1 MDVKSWDELKAG
13 LLVALSVMAAGVLVR
28 LARGLPFTSVDHYEV
43 DEVRQL
49 TRAVDQ
55 IMRSLKLLV
64 LVVVIGMITLVIA
77 LPLQKALETHLSI
90 NGRFWIG
97 CAISGFIGLT
107 LSYVC
112 TRMWQVIRGD
122 QELTSL
128 QSAFVVRAVE
138 RKQAKRFEDQISGVD
153 AVKFKA
159 PDDYGKLVN

>member
-1 MDVKSWDELKAG
+1 
-13 LLVALSVMAAGVLVR
+13 
-28 LARGLPFTSVDHYEV
+28 
-43 DEVRQL
+43 
-49 TRAVDQ
+49 
-55 IMRSLKLLV
+55 MRSLKVLV
-64 LVVVIGMITLVIA
+64 LVVVIGMTTLVIA
-77 LPLQKALETHLSI
+77 LPLQKALETHLSA

-112 TRMWQVIRGD
+112 TRMWQVIRD

-138 RKQAKRFEDQISGVD
+138 RKQARRFDEQLSGPVER
-153 AVKFKA
+153 KFKA